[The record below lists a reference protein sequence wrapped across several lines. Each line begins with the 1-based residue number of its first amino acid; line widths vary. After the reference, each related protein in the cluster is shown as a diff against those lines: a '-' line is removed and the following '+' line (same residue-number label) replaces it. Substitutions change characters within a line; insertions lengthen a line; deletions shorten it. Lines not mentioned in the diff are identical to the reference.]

1 MRWIAGL
8 KCRKRGEA
16 SFYKLLST
24 GFESVNLTIIIR
36 SCMTIGVQLVRLVSF
51 ILLLRALDSEKFQF
65 FLSELSFLSVALI
78 VTAGVPLYVKNLALS
93 NEIDMRGLRVI
104 LACCFSITTS
114 ICLVLL
120 FTYTSKYGYLVFIVT
135 LLFLF
140 RLLASYVEIVM
151 NVSHNYVRSL
161 SLSLIVEV
169 VFLCA
174 VIYLPLWELLS
185 AIPLQQV
192 AFIMAIIFFGVSI
205 CLVIVT
211 INEYQVVIRRRYQLW
226 RFSAIEIGS
235 VIVFGLDLYFASKF
249 FDSSRFAI
257 YALVMRLFSP
267 VGQFQG
273 IVTRHYWSA
282 GYNKDIDKAKLFA
295 QNRQM
300 TQFSLVMLLVVAGL
314 SLPLLNSLNYEVQI
328 ERELHLFIFMLIVYS
343 IIIILRHY
351 KNILNANGITHEIWR
366 IYLVSSLV
374 FIVLVFIASLTG
386 VSGEFYLLLRV
397 LFFSVI
403 VAYLFNF
410 LRTEGVA

>member
-1 MRWIAGL
+1 M
-8 KCRKRGEA
+8 
-16 SFYKLLST
+16 
-24 GFESVNLTIIIR
+24 NLTIIIR
-36 SCMTIGVQLVRLVSF
+36 ACMTIGVQLVRLVSF

-78 VTAGVPLYVKNLALS
+78 VTAGVPLYVKNLALT
-93 NEIDMRGLRVI
+93 NEIDKRGLRVI
-104 LACCFSITTS
+104 LVCCFSITAS

-120 FTYTSKYGYLVFIVT
+120 FICDPEYAYLIFIVT

-140 RLLASYVEIVM
+140 RLLGSYVEIVM

-169 VFLCA
+169 AFLCS
-174 VIYLPLWELLS
+174 VIYLPQWELLN
-185 AIPLQQV
+185 AIPLQQMALV
-192 AFIMAIIFFGVSI
+192 MAIIFFGVSI
-205 CLVIVT
+205 YLALVT

-226 RFSAIEIGS
+226 RFSAIEVGS

-282 GYNKDIDKAKLFA
+282 GHNKNVDKAKLFA
-295 QNRQM
+295 QNRRM
-300 TQFSLVMLLVVAGL
+300 TQFSIVMLLVVAGL
-314 SLPLLNSLNYEVQI
+314 SLPLLNSLNYEVQVG
-328 ERELHLFIFMLIVYS
+328 RELYLFIFMLIIYS

-351 KNILNANGITHEIWR
+351 KNVLNANGITHEIWM

-374 FIVLVFIASLTG
+374 FIILVFMASLSG
-386 VSGEFYLLLRV
+386 MSGEYYLVMRV

-403 VAYLFNF
+403 VAYMFNF
-410 LRTEGVA
+410 LRTEGVV